1 VKWRS
6 AAPQWR
12 NWPLQQKLALVLVVP
27 VLGSIV
33 LGILRVQ
40 GEVDRADS
48 YADTEP
54 IVELRASLLKTVT
67 ALQAERKEAVAH
79 GPELAELARETDAQL
94 VRTRATV
101 RAISPLDGAA
111 RQRFGSVVGALEV
124 LPRTRQQV
132 ADGAEGHI
140 ALYTYNAM
148 IGSVLEFD
156 RSLVGRFPDVRLT
169 NISIALNKIQAARE
183 QAAIEQA
190 TGLVAL
196 RNDVLAESDR
206 QEMIA
211 AEARLGDNLTDL
223 HAVAPDNLRAFYASA
238 MSGSEV
244 AERAAMARDAPGP
257 GTTKLP
263 FSAAAWNEPFDAT
276 AARMH
281 DVSRRAAVQL
291 SAEAT
296 TLANDYASRA
306 ALAAALLIA
315 IVLLAA
321 GIAGGLAHFLIRSV
335 ESMRRTAL
343 DVAYARLPDAVS
355 RIRAGEGA
363 DVRVDPVPVHT
374 TEEFGQLARAFDAVH
389 GQAVRSAA
397 EEAGMR
403 TNLATI
409 LTNLSHRSQ
418 GLVQR
423 QLRLMEQLEQRE
435 DDPDKLAN
443 LSRIDYLA
451 TKMRRNNENMMVLSG
466 SSLRRRF
473 TEPVPLATLLRA
485 AVSEV
490 EHYQRVL
497 LRSAPDTRVLG
508 HVVGNLMRSVCELVE
523 NATKFSGPDSAV
535 VVTCQQN
542 SDDSAQID
550 IFDEGVGMA
559 EIELY
564 EANRRLAAGDG
575 TDVPV
580 SRQMG
585 LYVVGRLT
593 ARHGIHV
600 VLRRR
605 GDHNSGL
612 CATIYLPPTMVS
624 VHADPVGPTPT
635 AQVAPDPGEGL
646 PTVEL
651 VKWLASAGVEVR
663 LPDIPAAT
671 TPASLLFITGEQAE
685 SADEPFNWLEP
696 AENESGEPSMP
707 GTSSTSSTSVPTMQ
721 PVPALPY
728 TLGPNG
734 LPKRVPRRAL
744 IAPSMKK
751 QPPARKTD
759 ANQNRVFL
767 SGFQAGVRASEEGR
781 RPSES

>member
-1 VKWRS
+1 
-6 AAPQWR
+6 
-12 NWPLQQKLALVLVVP
+12 
-27 VLGSIV
+27 
-33 LGILRVQ
+33 
-40 GEVDRADS
+40 
-48 YADTEP
+48 
-54 IVELRASLLKTVT
+54 
-67 ALQAERKEAVAH
+67 
-79 GPELAELARETDAQL
+79 
-94 VRTRATV
+94 
-101 RAISPLDGAA
+101 
-111 RQRFGSVVGALEV
+111 
-124 LPRTRQQV
+124 
-132 ADGAEGHI
+132 
-140 ALYTYNAM
+140 M

-190 TGLVAL
+190 TGLVAV

-211 AEARLGDNLTDL
+211 AEARLVDNLTDL
-223 HAVAPDNLRAFYASA
+223 HAVAPDNLRAYYASA

-244 AERAAMARDAPGP
+244 AERASMARDAPGP

-263 FSAAAWNEPFDAT
+263 FSAAEWNEPFDAT
-276 AARMH
+276 GARMH

-296 TLANDYASRA
+296 TLANDFASRA

-343 DVAYARLPDAVS
+343 DVAYARLPEAVA

-363 DVRVDPVPVHT
+363 AVRVDPVPVHT

-403 TNLATI
+403 TSLATI

-418 GLVQR
+418 GLVER

-435 DDPDKLAN
+435 EDPDKLAN
-443 LSRIDYLA
+443 LFRIDHLA
-451 TKMRRNNENMMVLSG
+451 TRMRRNNENLMVLSG
-466 SSLRRRF
+466 SGLRRRF
-473 TEPVPLATLLRA
+473 TEPVPLPNLLRA

-490 EHYQRVL
+490 EQYQRVT

-508 HVVGNLMRSVCELVE
+508 HVVGNLVRSVSELIE
-523 NATKFSGPDSAV
+523 NATKFSGPDTEV
-535 VVTCQQN
+535 VVTSQAN
-542 SDDSAQID
+542 LDGSAQID
-550 IFDEGVGMA
+550 IFDEGVGMS
-559 EIELY
+559 EIDLY
-564 EANRRLAAGDG
+564 EANQRLAAGDL

-585 LYVVGRLT
+585 LFVVGRLT

-600 VLRRR
+600 VLRKR
-605 GDHNSGL
+605 GDHDRGL
-612 CATIYLPPTMVS
+612 CATVYLSSTMVS
-624 VHADPVGPTPT
+624 ANTDPLGPIPNARVT
-635 AQVAPDPGEGL
+635 ADPGEG
-646 PTVEL
+646 PPPPAEIAER
-651 VKWLASAGVEVR
+651 LASAGVEVR
-663 LPDIPAAT
+663 LPDIPTAT
-671 TPASLLFITGEQAE
+671 TPASLLFITGGQAE

-696 AENESGEPSMP
+696 SQNGSGPPSTP
-707 GTSSTSSTSVPTMQ
+707 ST
-721 PVPALPY
+721 PVPAPPPVSMPALSH

-734 LPKRVPRRAL
+734 LPKRVPKREL
-744 IAPSMKK
+744 IARSTKA

-759 ANQNRVFL
+759 ADQNRVFL
-767 SGFQAGVRASEEGR
+767 NGFQAGVRASKEGR
-781 RPSES
+781 RPSEP